1 MKIVILYI
9 ISQFPRHLL
18 QPQKTN
24 HLHFIHSVYLV
35 MKLKPQY
42 KEQLIK

>member
-9 ISQFPRHLL
+9 TSQFHNHLL

-35 MKLKPQY
+35 MKLKPQF
-42 KEQLIK
+42 KEQSIK